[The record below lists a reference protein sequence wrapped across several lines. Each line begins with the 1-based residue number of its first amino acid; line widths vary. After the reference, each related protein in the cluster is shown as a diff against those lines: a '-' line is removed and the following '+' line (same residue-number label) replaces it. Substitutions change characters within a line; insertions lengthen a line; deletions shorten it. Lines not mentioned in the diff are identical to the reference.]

1 MRLVSGSKRGL
12 NMVSLNVIPN
22 VMDNSPLEDDKPESY
37 MKIPTNLAAVL
48 K

>member
-1 MRLVSGSKRGL
+1 MRLVSGSKRDL

-22 VMDNSPLEDDKPESY
+22 VMDNSPLEYDKPESY
-37 MKIPTNLAAVL
+37 MKIHTNLAAVL